1 MNVRTVF
8 LSSRSK
14 KQVLDM
20 DSDAETSAPDYPER
34 TQDLQSVAQLLAMND
49 DALVNYKTSQSG
61 NVLRQLSEDEVMQV

>member
-20 DSDAETSAPDYPER
+20 DSDAEISAPDYPER
-34 TQDLQSVAQLLAMND
+34 TQDLQSVAQLLAMSD
-49 DALVNYKTSQSG
+49 DALVNYKTLQSG
-61 NVLRQLSEDEVMQV
+61 NVLRQLSEDEAMQV